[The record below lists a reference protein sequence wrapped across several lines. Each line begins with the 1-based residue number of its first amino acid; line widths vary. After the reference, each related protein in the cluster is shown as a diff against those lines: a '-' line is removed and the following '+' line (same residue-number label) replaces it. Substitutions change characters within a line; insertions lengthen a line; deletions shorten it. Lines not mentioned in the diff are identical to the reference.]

1 MDDPI
6 EDTQA
11 QLQVRLSNVQSR
23 LVVLHDE
30 ERSIRT
36 KIEHLKEAGARGAI
50 WRDKISSALKG
61 NAGTT
66 GIAEAVANVL
76 VEEEYDDIDVLK
88 ALDVATCRTIL
99 RINGITAPFGLVQRI
114 VDGIRAFV

>member
-1 MDDPI
+1 MIPSKTPWRSCRFDCRTCRVDS
-6 EDTQA
+6 
-11 QLQVRLSNVQSR
+11 LNC
-23 LVVLHDE
+23 DE

-61 NAGTT
+61 NAGTA

-76 VEEEYDDIDVLK
+76 VEEKYDDIDVLK